1 MHSYVAARLGDAW
14 PLAFPTCPPVSR
26 MRTVCSFLSPLLVA
40 LAVVAVPVAA
50 QPVDVDKLQGMEARS
65 VGPAGMSG
73 RVTSIDALVDNPDII
88 YAGTASGGLWRST
101 DGGTS
106 WTPIFDDQN
115 ATSIGAVAVHPNNP
129 DILWVGT
136 GEGNPRNSSTGGTG
150 LYKSID
156 GGATWMHLGMENTRS
171 IHRIQLHPDD
181 SDVAYIGVQGE
192 TWGENPE
199 RGVYKT
205 TDGGDSFEKVLYVDE
220 KTGVADLVMDPS
232 NPNKLFAAM
241 WEYRRWPWFFDSGG
255 PGSGLYVTHDGGET
269 WTEITHDDG
278 LPEGE
283 LGRIGL
289 GVARSNPDR
298 VYAYVESDDNAL
310 YRSDDGGASWRMVNT
325 DESIGG
331 RPFYY
336 GDLRVDP
343 TNPNRVY
350 SLHSI
355 VTYSEDG
362 GKTFETLVPYRDV
375 HPDHHA
381 MWIHPEDPSYIIEG
395 NDGGMAIS
403 RDHGESWRFVQNLPL
418 AQFYHIN
425 VDNAL
430 PYHIYGGMQDNGSW
444 RGPAYVWRSG
454 GIRNAYWEEVAF
466 GDGFDVVPDPE
477 DNTAGYAM
485 SQGGNLQRW
494 DVDTGQGESIRPVH
508 PEGVELRFNWDAALA
523 QSPHDAGTI
532 YYGSQFLH
540 RSTDRGQ
547 TWSILS
553 PDLTTND
560 PEKQDQLNSGG
571 LTYDVTEA
579 ENFTT
584 ITAIGPSPV
593 QEGVVWA
600 GTDDGNVQVT
610 RNNGQSWTNVVDN
623 IEGVP
628 EGSWVHQVKPSSY
641 RAGTAVVVI
650 DNHRRADWTPYVYR
664 TTDYGES
671 WTRLAG
677 PDDVDGY
684 ALSFIQDPEVPDL
697 MFLGTELGLYF
708 SIDGGATWNEWT
720 HGYPTA
726 STMDLA
732 IQEREADLVI
742 GTFGRSAYVLDDIR
756 PLRALAREG
765 ADVLDAPV
773 YAFDAPD
780 AYLAEEGEAAGT
792 RFTGNG
798 MYAGE
803 NRPWGARLTYVVTPD
818 TTDDE
823 SAPED
828 DSEATQGPAS
838 DEVTIQ
844 IVDDGDVIR
853 TITGPAEPGVN
864 RTVWRL
870 RHSGVRWPTT
880 SQDEAE
886 QRDREPAGPAV
897 LPGTYTVRITHGA
910 HADSTTV
917 RVHPDP
923 RLNVTMADLRAKQD
937 MQMAMMD
944 LTETATAAADRLRDA
959 KARTEKIDALLDDRD
974 DESAKAAMDSARAMR
989 DSIQT
994 LMEDL
999 EGRDVEGIRRDPSV
1013 VTAKLG
1019 GALGYAGSSIGAPSE
1034 TDRLAMKQARERL
1047 QRWVDAVNTFFADD
1061 WPAYREAVMDADIA
1075 FFDDHSPIELGS
1087 E

>member
-1 MHSYVAARLGDAW
+1 
-14 PLAFPTCPPVSR
+14 
-26 MRTVCSFLSPLLVA
+26 MRSLVSFLLFTFA
-40 LAVVAVPVAA
+40 LGLAA
-50 QPVDVDKLQGMEARS
+50 APAMAQSVDVDKLKAMEARS

-73 RVTSIDALVDNPDII
+73 RVTSIDAVADRPDII

-115 ATSIGAVAVHPNNP
+115 ATSIGAVAVHQDNP

-156 GGATWMHLGMENTRS
+156 GGATWTHLGMEDTRS
-171 IHRIQLHPDD
+171 IHRIVLHPDNP
-181 SDVAYIGVQGE
+181 DVAYIGAQGE
-192 TWGENPE
+192 TWGYNEE

-205 TDGGDSFEKVLYVDE
+205 TDGGDSFEKILYVDE
-220 KTGVADLVMDPS
+220 KTGVGDLVMDPS
-232 NPNKLFAAM
+232 NPDKLFAAM
-241 WEYRRWPWFFDSGG
+241 WQYRRWPWFFDSGG

-269 WTEITHDDG
+269 WTEITHEDG

-336 GDLRVDP
+336 SDLRVDP
-343 TNPNRVY
+343 KNPNRVY
-350 SLHSI
+350 SLHTT

-477 DNTAGYAM
+477 DNTRGYAM
-485 SQGGNLQRW
+485 SQGGNLVHW
-494 DVDTGQGESIRPVH
+494 DVDTGQGELIRPVH
-508 PEGVELRFNWDAALA
+508 PEGTKLRFNWDAALA

-532 YYGSQFLH
+532 YYGSQFVH
-540 RSTDRGQ
+540 KSTDRGQ
-547 TWSILS
+547 TWTILS
-553 PDLTTND
+553 PDLTTDD

-584 ITAIGPSPV
+584 LTAIGPSPV

-610 RNNGQSWTNVVDN
+610 RDGGESWTNVVDN
-623 IEGVP
+623 IDGVP
-628 EGSWVHQVKPSSY
+628 EGSWVHQVKPSPH
-641 RAGTAVVVI
+641 RASEAVAVI

-677 PDDVDGY
+677 PDDVEGY
-684 ALSFIQDPEVPDL
+684 ALSFIQDPEVPSL

-708 SIDGGATWNEWT
+708 SIDSGETWNAWT

-765 ADVLDAPV
+765 ADVLDEPLH
-773 YAFDAPD
+773 AFAAPD
-780 AYLAEEGEAAGT
+780 AYLAEQGEAAGT
-792 RFTGNG
+792 RFAADA
-798 MYAGE
+798 MFAGE
-803 NRPWGARLTYVVTPD
+803 NRPWGARLTYVVNPD
-818 TTDDE
+818 TSGT
-823 SAPED
+823 
-828 DSEATQGPAS
+828 SEAADEEGAEAENAGPAG
-838 DEVTIQ
+838 DEVTIE

-870 RHSGVRWPTT
+870 RRSGIRWPTT

-886 QRDREPAGPAV
+886 RRDREPAGPAV
-897 LPGTYTVRITHGA
+897 LPGTYTVRMTHGDSV
-910 HADSTTV
+910 DSTTV
-917 RVHPDP
+917 RVRQDP
-923 RLNVTMADLRAKQD
+923 RLDVTMADLRAKQD

-959 KARTEKIDALLDDRD
+959 KARTEKIDALLEDRD
-974 DESAKAAMDSARAMR
+974 DESAKAAMKQARAMR

-994 LMEDL
+994 IMEGL

-1019 GALGYAGSSIGAPSE
+1019 GASRYAGSSVGAPSR
-1034 TDRLAMKQARERL
+1034 TDRLAMEQARERL
-1047 QRWVDAVNTFFADD
+1047 QTWIDAVNAFFADD
-1061 WPAYREAVMDADIA
+1061 WPAYRQAVTDADIS
-1075 FFDDHSPIELGS
+1075 FFDEHAPIELDA

>member
-1 MHSYVAARLGDAW
+1 
-14 PLAFPTCPPVSR
+14 
-26 MRTVCSFLSPLLVA
+26 MRSLVSFLLFTFA
-40 LAVVAVPVAA
+40 LGLAA
-50 QPVDVDKLQGMEARS
+50 APAMAQSVDVDKLKAMEARS

-73 RVTSIDALVDNPDII
+73 RVTSIDAVADRPDII

-115 ATSIGAVAVHPNNP
+115 ATSIGAVAVHQDNP

-156 GGATWMHLGMENTRS
+156 GGATWTHLGMEDTRS
-171 IHRIQLHPDD
+171 IHRIVLHPDNP
-181 SDVAYIGVQGE
+181 DVAYIGAQGE
-192 TWGENPE
+192 TWGYNEE

-205 TDGGDSFEKVLYVDE
+205 TDGGDSFEKILYVDE
-220 KTGVADLVMDPS
+220 KTGVGDLVMDPS
-232 NPNKLFAAM
+232 NPDKLFAAM
-241 WEYRRWPWFFDSGG
+241 WQYRRWPWFFDSGG

-269 WTEITHDDG
+269 WTEITHEDG

-343 TNPNRVY
+343 KNPNRVY

-477 DNTAGYAM
+477 DNTRGYAM
-485 SQGGNLQRW
+485 SQGGNLVHW
-494 DVDTGQGESIRPVH
+494 DVDTGQGELIRPVH
-508 PEGVELRFNWDAALA
+508 PEGTKLRFNWDAALA

-532 YYGSQFLH
+532 YYGSQFVH
-540 RSTDRGQ
+540 KSTDRGQ
-547 TWSILS
+547 TWTILS
-553 PDLTTND
+553 PDLTTDD

-584 ITAIGPSPV
+584 LTAIGPSPV

-610 RNNGQSWTNVVDN
+610 RDGGESWTNVVDN
-623 IEGVP
+623 IDGVP
-628 EGSWVHQVKPSSY
+628 EGSWVHQVKPSPH
-641 RAGTAVVVI
+641 RASEAVAVI

-677 PDDVDGY
+677 PDDVEGY
-684 ALSFIQDPEVPDL
+684 ALSFIQDPEVPSL

-708 SIDGGATWNEWT
+708 SIDSGETWNAWT

-765 ADVLDAPV
+765 ADVLDEPLH
-773 YAFDAPD
+773 AFAAPD
-780 AYLAEEGEAAGT
+780 AYLAEQGEAAGT
-792 RFTGNG
+792 RFAADA
-798 MYAGE
+798 MFAGE
-803 NRPWGARLTYVVTPD
+803 NRPWGARLTYVVNPD
-818 TTDDE
+818 TSGT
-823 SAPED
+823 
-828 DSEATQGPAS
+828 SEAADEEGAEAENAGPAG
-838 DEVTIQ
+838 DEVTIE

-870 RHSGVRWPTT
+870 RRSGIRWPTT

-886 QRDREPAGPAV
+886 RRDREPAGPAV
-897 LPGTYTVRITHGA
+897 LPGTYTVRMTHGDSV
-910 HADSTTV
+910 DSTTV
-917 RVHPDP
+917 RVRQDP
-923 RLNVTMADLRAKQD
+923 RLDVTMADLRAKQD

-959 KARTEKIDALLDDRD
+959 KARTEKIDALLEDRD
-974 DESAKAAMDSARAMR
+974 DESAKAAMKQATAMR

-994 LMEDL
+994 IMEGL

-1019 GALGYAGSSIGAPSE
+1019 GASRYAGSSVGAPSR
-1034 TDRLAMKQARERL
+1034 TDRLAMEQARERL
-1047 QRWVDAVNTFFADD
+1047 QTWIDAVNAFFADD
-1061 WPAYREAVMDADIA
+1061 WPAYRQAVTDADIS
-1075 FFDDHSPIELGS
+1075 FFDEHAPIELDA

>member
-1 MHSYVAARLGDAW
+1 
-14 PLAFPTCPPVSR
+14 
-26 MRTVCSFLSPLLVA
+26 MRTVCSVLFSFLVA
-40 LAVVAVPVAA
+40 LAFVAPPATA
-50 QPVDVDKLQGMEARS
+50 QPVDVDKLSAMEARS

-73 RVTSIDALVDNPDII
+73 RVTSIDAVVDNPDVI

-106 WTPIFDDQN
+106 WTPIFDDQG
-115 ATSIGAVAVHPNNP
+115 ATSIGAVAVNQDNP
-129 DILWVGT
+129 DVIWVGT

-156 GGATWMHLGMENTRS
+156 GGETWMDLGMENTRS

-181 SDVAYIGVQGE
+181 PDVAYIGVQGE
-192 TWGENPE
+192 TWGYNAE

-205 TDGGDSFEKVLYVDE
+205 TDGGDSFEKILYVDE
-220 KTGVADLVMDPS
+220 QTGVADLVMDPS
-232 NPNKLFAAM
+232 NPDKLFAAM
-241 WEYRRWPWFFDSGG
+241 WEYRRWPWFFESGG
-255 PGSGLYVTHDGGET
+255 PGSGLYVTHDGGEN
-269 WTEITHDDG
+269 WTEITHEEG
-278 LPEGE
+278 LPEGD
-283 LGRIGL
+283 LGRMGL
-289 GVARSNPDR
+289 AIAPSNPDR
-298 VYAYVESDDNAL
+298 VYAYVESDDNAI
-310 YRSDDGGASWRMVNT
+310 YRSDDGGGSWQMVNT

-343 TNPNRVY
+343 KNENRVY

-362 GKTFETLVPYRDV
+362 GKSFETFIPYNDI

-444 RGPAYVWRSG
+444 RGPVYAWRDG

-477 DNTAGYAM
+477 DNTKGYAM
-485 SQGGNLQRW
+485 SQGGNLVHW
-494 DVDTGQGESIRPVH
+494 DVDTGQGELIRPVH
-508 PEGVELRFNWDAALA
+508 PDGVELRFNWDAALA

-532 YYGSQFLH
+532 YYGSQFVH
-540 RSTDRGQ
+540 KSTDRGD
-547 TWSILS
+547 TWTILS
-553 PDLTTND
+553 PDLTTDD

-593 QEGVVWA
+593 QEGVIWA
-600 GTDDGNVQVT
+600 GTDDGNLQVT

-623 IEGVP
+623 IDSVP
-628 EGSWVHQVKPSSY
+628 EGTWVHQVKPSPH
-641 RAGTAVVVI
+641 RASEAVVVF

-664 TTDYGES
+664 TTDYGEN

-677 PDDVDGY
+677 PDDVKGY
-684 ALSFIQDPEVPDL
+684 ALSFVQDPEVRDL

-708 SIDGGATWNEWT
+708 SIDGGETWNEWT

-756 PLRALAREG
+756 PLRAMAREG
-765 ADVLDAPV
+765 AGVLDEPV
-773 YAFDAPD
+773 HAFAAPD

-792 RFTGNG
+792 RFTGSG
-798 MYAGE
+798 MFKGE

-818 TTDDE
+818 TTDE
-823 SAPED
+823 SEPSEEGDED
-828 DSEATQGPAS
+828 DEATQRAAS
-838 DEVTIQ
+838 DEVTIE
-844 IVDDGDVIR
+844 IVDEGEVIR
-853 TITGPAEPGVN
+853 TISGPAEPGVN

-870 RHSGVRWPTT
+870 RRSGVRWPTT

-897 LPGTYTVRITHGA
+897 LPGTYTVRMSHGD
-910 HADSTTV
+910 HVDSTTV
-917 RVHPDP
+917 RVRQDP
-923 RLNVTMADLRAKQD
+923 RLDVTMADLQAKQD
-937 MQMAMMD
+937 LQMEVMD
-944 LTETATAAADRLRDA
+944 RIETATEAADQLRA
-959 KARTEKIDALLDDRD
+959 AMARTEKIDALLEDRD
-974 DESAKAAMDSARAMR
+974 DDGATSAMEQAAAMR

-994 LMEDL
+994 LMEGL
-999 EGRDVEGIRRDPSV
+999 EGKDVQGIRRDPNI

-1019 GALGYAGSSIGAPSE
+1019 MASGYAGSTIGAPNRTE
-1034 TDRLAMKQARERL
+1034 RLALQQADTRL
-1047 QRWVDAVNTFFADD
+1047 QTWVDAVNTFFADD
-1061 WPAYREAVMDADIA
+1061 WPTYREAVMDADIS
-1075 FFDDHSPIELGS
+1075 FFDERRPIEFGG